1 MVQACDPSNSSR
13 GDGGI
18 TSLRPAWD
26 SYLKKQTQKPKQ
38 LDRSCYMLERVG
50 MVLPL
55 RKLRQEY
62 CSEFQAILGHILF

>member
-1 MVQACDPSNSSR
+1 MQACDPINSSS
-13 GDGGI
+13 GDRSI

-38 LDRSCYMLERVG
+38 LDRSCYLSERVG

-62 CSEFQAILGHILF
+62 CSEF